1 MQTIHEPIN
10 ERSTRQLTIPFLD
23 ADGAAISDGVV
34 ATLTATLRDLG
45 SDTLIRTAENVL
57 NANGGTLSGG
67 TLTLVLD
74 PDDTQAIGTAAL
86 QPRLLT
92 LDLVTSGGVRI
103 TEEVAFL
110 VRAMRDVS

>member
-1 MQTIHEPIN
+1 MQTIREPIN
-10 ERSTRQLTIPFLD
+10 ERSTRVLAVPFLD
-23 ADGAAISDGVV
+23 QDGAAISDGVV

-45 SDTLIRTAENVL
+45 SDTLIRSAESVL

-67 TLTLVLD
+67 TLTLTLD
-74 PDDTQAIGTAAL
+74 SDDTQAIGTAAL